1 MPDDRL
7 AALRGSLDV
16 VAGLV
21 LMVLGAMLVVWT
33 ERGVANYQTA
43 LRQHGG
49 AVVDLGNGQAHR
61 TDLQGRM
68 VRLVGIPQVA
78 KAPMDAD
85 FGQQADTPLLTRH
98 VEMFQWHEL
107 RMGGSV
113 NYELDWLDQPQDSR
127 RFRQPAG
134 HLNPD
139 KFPLSG
145 ARFTAARVTLDGY
158 ALGAA
163 LVRDLPGS
171 VPVAPDMK
179 TLPANFAAT
188 FSLRDG
194 ALVTSAQPGSPRL
207 GDLRVSWSAVPL
219 QQVTVLARVDGNDLV
234 TVPNAA
240 DGKGYGVDAGDSPLL
255 QMRPDL
261 ATQPTWIWPRRIL
274 AVLLAAIG
282 AGLLRQHRA
291 GHVAWVPALG
301 GGLLM
306 VGAFAAVPWLGHS
319 TATLIVWIVVA
330 LIGVALLVWRR
341 RAPMPRR

>member
-33 ERGVANYQTA
+33 ERGMANYQAA

-49 AVVDLGNGQAHR
+49 TVIDLGTGQTHR
-61 TDLQGRM
+61 NDLQGRM
-68 VRLVGIPQVA
+68 VRLVGVPQVA
-78 KAPMDAD
+78 KAPVDAD
-85 FGQQADTPLLTRH
+85 FGQHADTPLLSRH

-113 NYELDWLDQPQDSR
+113 SYELDWLDQPQDSH

-134 HLNPD
+134 HGNPGR
-139 KFPLSG
+139 FPL
-145 ARFTAARVTLDGY
+145 AAAQFIAAQVTLDGY
-158 ALGAA
+158 VLDDA

-179 TLPANFAAT
+179 ALPANFAAT

-219 QQVTVLARVDGNDLV
+219 QQVTVLARVDGDDLV
-234 TVPNAA
+234 AVPNAA
-240 DGKGYGVDAGDSPLL
+240 DGKGYEVNTGDSPLL

-261 ATQPTWIWPRRIL
+261 AAEPAWPWPRRIL

-291 GHVAWVPALG
+291 GRVAWVPALG
-301 GGLLM
+301 GGLMM
-306 VGAFAAVPWLGHS
+306 VGAFAAVPWLGHDG
-319 TATLIVWIVVA
+319 AAVGVWSA
-330 LIGVALLVWRR
+330 LALAGLALMGWHRYARR
-341 RAPMPRR
+341 R